1 MKLLGKLRVS
11 KPAALGL
18 LATLFATLCT
28 IVDTDI
34 SIKEAVNKEL
44 DERGLKAPIDADFE
58 EIDDDLEI

>member
-1 MKLLGKLRVS
+1 MKLFKSLRVS

-18 LATLFATLCT
+18 LATLFATICT

-34 SIKEAVNKEL
+34 SIKETVNEAL

-58 EIDDDLEI
+58 EIDDLEV